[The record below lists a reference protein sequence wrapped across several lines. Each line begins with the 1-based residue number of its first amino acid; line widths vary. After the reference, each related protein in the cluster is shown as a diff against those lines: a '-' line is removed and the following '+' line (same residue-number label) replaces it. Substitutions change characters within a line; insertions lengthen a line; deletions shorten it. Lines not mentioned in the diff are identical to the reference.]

1 MPSRRRSNFQRR
13 QTLDSNVQA
22 RLRGARGGFTQ
33 FKPEAEREALWNE
46 HGDDNAMFYRRG
58 MSHPIPIED
67 AEAEEQCWLDSGQND
82 EYGLSHFFIHKHY
95 SDEEK
100 QALWDDRGDLR
111 RFYWKPGMRQPE
123 PI

>member
-1 MPSRRRSNFQRR
+1 
-13 QTLDSNVQA
+13 L
-22 RLRGARGGFTQ
+22 
-33 FKPEAEREALWNE
+33 
-46 HGDDNAMFYRRG
+46 
-58 MSHPIPIED
+58 PI
-67 AEAEEQCWLDSGQND
+67 
-82 EYGLSHFFIHKHY
+82 Y